1 MSPSLEKISYAHRA
15 KMVKVMVGPDKIVV
29 YSSANCG
36 FCRAAT
42 HFLRSVKGVEV
53 EVIDLTGDWAARQAL
68 IERTGHRTVP
78 QIFIGETFVGGFDDL
93 RALDSQGKLDLLLSQ
108 VVG

>member
-1 MSPSLEKISYAHRA
+1 MF
-15 KMVKVMVGPDKIVV
+15 GPGKIVV
-29 YSSANCG
+29 YSSQSCG

-53 EVIDLTGDWAARQAL
+53 EVIDLTGDWDARQAL
-68 IERTGHRTVP
+68 IAETGHRTVP

-93 RALDSQGKLDLLLSQ
+93 STLDARGELDVLLSQ
-108 VVG
+108 VHA